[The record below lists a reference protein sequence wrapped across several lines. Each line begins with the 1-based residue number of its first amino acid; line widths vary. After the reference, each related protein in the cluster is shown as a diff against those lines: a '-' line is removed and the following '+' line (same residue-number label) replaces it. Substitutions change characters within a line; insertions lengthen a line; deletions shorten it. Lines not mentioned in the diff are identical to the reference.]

1 MTRTQL
7 INGIINY
14 AFETDTDAKRQG
26 NIIYLNIGEIES
38 GDFIHLDAFVD
49 DRCYQQGA
57 TALQPA
63 ESGYAVDAVD
73 IRWAAYNDKVF
84 AGVQAVDGHY
94 AGDIGSCAGI
104 SDIFIDGIFSKS
116 HQSGTDHFQSD
127 TGGTLRQTL

>member
-7 INGIINY
+7 INGIIGN
-14 AFETDTDAKRQG
+14 AFETDTNAKRQG
-26 NIIYLNIGEIES
+26 NIIYLNIGDIES
-38 GDFIHLDAFVD
+38 GNFIHLDAYVD

-84 AGVQAVDGHY
+84 HLMDEQKKGLEKWIAEWLAEDWADAGEIAKRAEQLPAY
-94 AGDIGSCAGI
+94 KFNTINS
-104 SDIFIDGIFSKS
+104 
-116 HQSGTDHFQSD
+116 
-127 TGGTLRQTL
+127 

>member
-1 MTRTQL
+1 MTRDKL

-26 NIIYLNIGEIES
+26 NFVYLNIGEIES
-38 GDFIHLDAFVD
+38 GDFIRLDAYVD

-73 IRWAAYNDKVF
+73 IHWVAYNDKVF
-84 AGVQAVDGHY
+84 TPTAEQQKGLEGWIAEWLAEDWADAGAIARQAAQLPAWKFY
-94 AGDIGSCAGI
+94 TINS
-104 SDIFIDGIFSKS
+104 
-116 HQSGTDHFQSD
+116 
-127 TGGTLRQTL
+127 